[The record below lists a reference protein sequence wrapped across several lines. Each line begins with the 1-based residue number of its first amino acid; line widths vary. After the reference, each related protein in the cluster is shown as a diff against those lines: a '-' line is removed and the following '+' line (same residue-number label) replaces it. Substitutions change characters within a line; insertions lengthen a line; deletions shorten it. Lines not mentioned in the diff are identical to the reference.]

1 MTENVYP
8 MINRITNYLN
18 EGDSME
24 IHSTEQ
30 LKKVM
35 EESKGYL
42 VSVTLLNTEGKLEH
56 HLLSKEFPYLDML
69 KSHKKQKDLI
79 IKRLEEDL
87 EQTPEF

>member
-1 MTENVYP
+1 MH
-8 MINRITNYLN
+8 NRITKFLN

-24 IHSTEQ
+24 IHSTEE

-42 VSVTLLNTEGKLEH
+42 VSLTLLNDGKLEH
-56 HLLSKEFPYLDML
+56 HLLSKDFPYLDML
-69 KSHKKQKDLI
+69 KSHRKQKDLI
-79 IKRLEEDL
+79 IKQLEEEI